1 MCKIIMGID
10 YGKSRIG
17 VASGQILTKTASPI
31 ATISAKNGMPDWQK
45 FDQLIYQWDPHEI
58 VIGLP
63 IDTRDQETE
72 ITKEVR
78 FFSKIIEKRYQKKTH
93 LITEAFSTQEALW
106 LLKKTNKKVNS
117 FLKVDALAAC
127 IILETWMN
135 LSYKTCVS

>member
-1 MCKIIMGID
+1 MCKIIIGID

-31 ATISAKNGMPDWQK
+31 ATISAKNGVPDWQK
-45 FDQLIYQWDPHEI
+45 FDQLVHQWHPHEI

-63 IDTRDQETE
+63 IDTKDQETE

-78 FFSKIIEKRYQKKTH
+78 LFSKVIEKRYQKKIH
-93 LITEAFSTQEALW
+93 LISEAFSTQEALW
-106 LLKKTNKKVNS
+106 LLKKANQKVNS

-135 LSYKTCVS
+135 LSHTACV